1 MPFRAPGAGVLGPRP
16 PFQPISATTAQHLQP
31 VANAW
36 DQSALYAAL
45 STAGVPTQQP
55 PPPPSASD
63 WYFDTGASAHIT
75 NNSGIL
81 HSLSPLHSPSSV
93 VIGNGAHLPVSQSA
107 AATIATPS
115 SSIQL
120 NNVLVSPSMVKNLV
134 SVRKLTRDNN
144 ISVEFDPH
152 GFSIKDLQTGT
163 VMLHCDSSGDLYPL
177 RSPQHFALTASPVT
191 TDLWHAR
198 LGHPGNNTLSQI
210 LHSFDFNCNKSAAHV
225 CHSCQLGKHVRHPF
239 HSSQTVT
246 YFPFQLVHSD
256 VWTSPV
262 YNNSGDK
269 YYLVLLDDYTHYVW
283 TFPIRNK
290 YDVLPLLQF
299 GLPWLALQTN
309 NGREFD
315 NAALRSFFLIHGVT
329 LRLSCPYTSQQ
340 NGKAERILRTLNDC
354 MRTMLLH
361 SATPSQF

>member
-1 MPFRAPGAGVLGPRP
+1 
-16 PFQPISATTAQHLQP
+16 
-31 VANAW
+31 
-36 DQSALYAAL
+36 
-45 STAGVPTQQP
+45 
-55 PPPPSASD
+55 
-63 WYFDTGASAHIT
+63 
-75 NNSGIL
+75 
-81 HSLSPLHSPSSV
+81 
-93 VIGNGAHLPVSQSA
+93 
-107 AATIATPS
+107 
-115 SSIQL
+115 
-120 NNVLVSPSMVKNLV
+120 
-134 SVRKLTRDNN
+134 
-144 ISVEFDPH
+144 
-152 GFSIKDLQTGT
+152 
-163 VMLHCDSSGDLYPL
+163 
-177 RSPQHFALTASPVT
+177 
-191 TDLWHAR
+191 
-198 LGHPGNNTLSQI
+198 
-210 LHSFDFNCNKSAAHV
+210 
-225 CHSCQLGKHVRHPF
+225 
-239 HSSQTVT
+239 
-246 YFPFQLVHSD
+246 
-256 VWTSPV
+256 V